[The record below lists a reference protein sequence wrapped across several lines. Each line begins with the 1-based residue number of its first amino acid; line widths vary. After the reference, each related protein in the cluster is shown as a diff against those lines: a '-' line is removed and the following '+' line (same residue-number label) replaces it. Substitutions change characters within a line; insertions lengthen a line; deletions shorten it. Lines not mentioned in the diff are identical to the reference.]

1 LPPRPRRTT
10 ISLFLPTRVHVISK
24 AANAAYFEQPHWR
37 VIASGFDTERWFND
51 GQAVGSGGIANP
63 QPTRLPTGQYYYR
76 FASSASSRD
85 AQRGSGWWL
94 DFENFSLIRRFAG
107 EHGYTLREAARLM
120 LALPYAWTRVDLQ
133 LRALLREPLRAYT
146 GLGKPAQGAEKGA
159 DRGTRWI
166 PTQQVAVRQLYV
178 PGLYVQSQTKPLYE
192 SVFAQPVEVSALV

>member
-1 LPPRPRRTT
+1 M
-10 ISLFLPTRVHVISK
+10 PTP
-24 AANAAYFEQPHWR
+24 ANADLFEQPMWR
-37 VIASGFDTERWFND
+37 VVASGFDTERWLNE

-76 FASSASSRD
+76 FASGASSRH

-107 EHGYTLREAARLM
+107 EHGYSLREAARLM
-120 LALPYAWTRVDLQ
+120 LALPHSWTRVDLL

-146 GLGKPAQGAEKGA
+146 GLGKPAQGAAKGP

-166 PTQQVAVRQLYV
+166 PTQHVAVRQLYL
-178 PGLYVQSQTKPLYE
+178 PGLYVKGQTPPLYE
-192 SVFAQPVEVSALV
+192 SVFVQPVEVTALV

>member
-1 LPPRPRRTT
+1 M
-10 ISLFLPTRVHVISK
+10 PTP
-24 AANAAYFEQPHWR
+24 ANAEYFEQPHWR

-51 GQAVGSGGIANP
+51 GQAVGTGGIANP

-76 FASSASSRD
+76 FASSASSRH

-107 EHGYTLREAARLM
+107 EHGYSLREAARLM

-178 PGLYVQSQTKPLYE
+178 PGLYVQSQATPLYE

>member
-1 LPPRPRRTT
+1 
-10 ISLFLPTRVHVISK
+10 VISK

-76 FASSASSRD
+76 FASSASSRH

-133 LRALLREPLRAYT
+133 LRALLCEPLRAYT
-146 GLGKPAQGAEKGA
+146 GLGKPAQGAEQGA

-166 PTQQVAVRQLYV
+166 PTQHVAVRQLYV
-178 PGLYVQSQTKPLYE
+178 PGLYVQSQAKPLYE
-192 SVFAQPVEVSALV
+192 SVFAQPVEVSALE